1 MPSDAAPRTAPG
13 VPSVRGKSRF
23 ASGTLLVA
31 SSLSTTSPASTDPVK
46 GQLGPVNSRPTRYP
60 AENRNWRCPV
70 DVSSVPYRT
79 RPASAARRSHL
90 AAASWA
96 SAANFRRFRS
106 SPRSSNMDS
115 LSRSVKLL
123 IDPLCRRRSSTPAS
137 GRFAALLAA
146 LHRRTGQNQRPD
158 ESRPRQRI
166 DAGCEVGH
174 HLRDLD
180 EHGTDLEGRGDAN
193 VPFAGPCARARPRKQ
208 LTAPKPRRPGAKA
221 PGAQRALS
229 IRAIARLVKLPPH
242 GIGNEDTPHRYAQD
256 APSSR
261 RPTG

>member
-166 DAGCEVGH
+166 DAGCEVEH

-180 EHGTDLEGRGDAN
+180 ETRHRSG
-193 VPFAGPCARARPRKQ
+193 RARGCERPVRRP
-208 LTAPKPRRPGAKA
+208 LRSGASTEAAYRTEARRPGAKA